1 MTYRRPGF
9 LLAATLLSI
18 PSCGGGGGGG
28 GGPTDPPSPPII
40 TSVTPAEARAGE
52 SVTIAGSGFGNTAS
66 AVTVTFRGE
75 PASISAVSDASI
87 TATVPE
93 VAPGD
98 ATVVVTVSSRTSD
111 PAAFRV
117 LQSPPVV
124 TALEPNPVRAG
135 ETLVIRGR
143 NFDAGSNSLRTA
155 QGNVRIQLG
164 ERAIPVTRISS
175 DELEAQLPLDLATGS
190 FPLTVEVGDF
200 SSDPIQ
206 IEIQFFSVQGFWV
219 PSMSSMVTFNDC
231 GFGAPVGDP
240 FQYAFTLTDDGSGS
254 LGGFY
259 NGIDLSGSFDLGDG
273 SLQLSG
279 TYDNNLSVS
288 VEGIAEAGLAS
299 DIRATDLQLSYEFSS
314 CRIEAHVRAE
324 IEGLLTTDPPMR
336 YVGGFTPFDDLH
348 DSSQSFT
355 PVTGHLEVPILD
367 LITGHTV
374 GSLPMSVEG
383 ETFAF
388 RQGSRVLIDYVSG
401 SLMWNIGQPD
411 LLSFDDPV
419 PGPFCLWSPRST
431 QTVRGAAIARDQSEI
446 FGKDFPAGEEIRL
459 QLPYVEGASLAR
471 YEATGSSSGFSRFQ
485 FAYSGFFDAIPPPS
499 FDTSQ
504 VEICDNRR
512 AGYGG
517 Y

>member
-1 MTYRRPGF
+1 MTHRGSTLF
-9 LLAATLLSI
+9 LAATLLGL

-28 GGPTDPPSPPII
+28 GGPTDPPSPPTI

-52 SVTIAGSGFGNTAS
+52 SVTIAGSEFGNDAA

-75 PASISAVSDASI
+75 SAAVDAVSDASI

-93 VAPGD
+93 IAPGD
-98 ATVVVTVSSRTSD
+98 ATVVVTVAGRTSD

-124 TALEPNPVRAG
+124 TSLEPNPVRAG

-143 NFDAGSNSLRTA
+143 NFGAETNGLRTA

-164 ERAIPVTRISS
+164 ERAIPVTRISM
-175 DELEAQLPLDLATGS
+175 DELEAVLPLDLATGT
-190 FPLTVEVGDF
+190 FPLTVDVGDL
-200 SSDPIQ
+200 SSDPID
-206 IEIQFFSVQGFWV
+206 IEIQFFSIEGFWV
-219 PSMSSMVTFNDC
+219 PSMSSAVTFNDC
-231 GFGAPVGDP
+231 GIGAPVGDP
-240 FQYAFTLTDDGSGS
+240 FQYGFTFTDDGSGS

-273 SLQLSG
+273 SFQLSG
-279 TYDNNLSVS
+279 TYDNNLSVRL
-288 VEGIAEAGLAS
+288 EGVAELLNQSPLLA
-299 DIRATDLQLSYEFSS
+299 DHTWFFEYQG
-314 CRIEAHVRAE
+314 CRIEADVRAE
-324 IEGLLTTDPPMR
+324 RETETPLR
-336 YVGGFTPFDDLH
+336 YVGGFTPFDQFH

-355 PVTGHLEVPILD
+355 LVEGHFEVPILD
-367 LITGHTV
+367 LITGHGV

-388 RQGSRVLIDYVSG
+388 REGSRVLIDYVSG

-419 PGPFCLWSPRST
+419 PGPFCLWSPRSI
-431 QTVRGAAIARDQSEI
+431 QTVRGSLLATDMSEI
-446 FGKDFPAGEEIRL
+446 FGEDFPAGEEIRL
-459 QLPYVEGASLAR
+459 QLPYRSGASLTR
-471 YEATGSSSGFSRFQ
+471 YERSGDGSGFSRIK
-485 FAYSGFFDAIPPPS
+485 FAYSGFFDAIPPSS
-499 FDTSQ
+499 FDTSR